1 MKRLARRDT
10 GNEFAET
17 SATTT
22 AAELRNVRWSDGGFA
37 GGVMRMVRNSLAAM
51 LVAAWLTSGLAQQA
65 PPAPAGGAREPSA
78 GTAPQNPGARG
89 RGPARGGFVTPVYD
103 SVPPQIPATIK
114 GPHTVLIFSKTNGY
128 REEAAIQASNDAL
141 ESIVKKRGWPG
152 FVTENAA
159 IMNANDLRRFKVVI
173 WNNTSGDVLTEPQRE
188 AFKTWLENGGAFVGT
203 HGAGGDPSYAW
214 SWYPETLIGAQF
226 TSHSSQQLGTI
237 HIEDT
242 RSPITK
248 GLPAV
253 WNRTVRDEWYAFKDN
268 PRTRPGFHILATAD
282 ETTYSAGRSTM
293 GADHPM
299 VWTHCVGKGPVFYS
313 AIGHGAETYSEPHHL
328 QLLEN
333 AIAWAM
339 GLSGSTG
346 CPAK

>member
-1 MKRLARRDT
+1 M
-10 GNEFAET
+10 
-17 SATTT
+17 
-22 AAELRNVRWSDGGFA
+22 
-37 GGVMRMVRNSLAAM
+37 MRMALNSLAAV
-51 LVAAWLTSGLAQQA
+51 LIASSITSGAAQA
-65 PPAPAGGAREPSA
+65 PAPAPAGPAQPPSA
-78 GTAPQNPGARG
+78 GTPPQNPEGRG

-103 SVPPQIPATIK
+103 SVPPEIPATIK
-114 GPHTVLIFSKTNGY
+114 GPHAVLIFSKTNGY
-128 REEAAIQASNDAL
+128 REEAGIQASNDAL
-141 ESIVKKRGWPG
+141 VSITKKRGWPS

-159 IMNANDLRRFKVVI
+159 VMNARDLRRYKVVI
-173 WNNTSGDVLTEPQRE
+173 WNNTSGDVLTEAQRA

-226 TSHSSQQLGTI
+226 TSHSSQQLGTVR
-237 HIEDT
+237 IEDT
-242 RSPITK
+242 KSPITK
-248 GLPAV
+248 GLPPV
-253 WNRTVRDEWYAFKDN
+253 WARTVRDEWYAFKDN
-268 PRTRPGFHILATAD
+268 PRAKPGFHILATAD
-282 ETTYSAGRSTM
+282 ETTYNPQRSTM

-313 AIGHGAETYSEPHHL
+313 AIGHSAETYSEPNHL

-339 GLSGSTG
+339 GLSGGTG